1 VKTKCFL
8 PRTTVGE
15 IRDRTTKRI
24 VHCNERSKLPERA
37 VLPSQR
43 RDSVVRWLLCVF
55 LCVVVFSLGLG
66 HRAEAGFLS
75 QFSLSLGEEY
85 NDNIFFDTRGT
96 SDFITYI
103 APSLSLSYVPSGEK
117 APVFTA
123 GISAPLQIFAKNND
137 LSNFADNAAINGSFQ
152 YQYSPRLSFEI
163 RDEFRRVGETRTSTT
178 DFGISSQASL
188 VNRGQLASNEFLVD
202 GNFLYS
208 QNLSFTAGVFLTS
221 LHFLDEGGTDITN
234 RIRVRSTYKVGQ
246 NHNLFAG
253 YTLEHFNSRGDQDNV
268 VHNFD
273 FGSDYFSNYEIQL
286 TPTLTFS
293 ASGGI
298 STGSRGVRPRI
309 SAIFTKLWPTASVTA
324 GLRSSVTSSLGL
336 SGLSQSTDDSGLS
349 QTTVFFSDASIS
361 FTEYLTGI
369 AATNFSHFDTLDSGA
384 ESFNVFEAQVGVQY
398 LITYWLSS
406 NLAYTYRWRDSES
419 TGEGVVNSNSITLF
433 FTSHFD
439 IWPSI
444 GLSKSYSGSV
454 SPSSPLQSQSYRS
467 F

>member
-1 VKTKCFL
+1 MVSIFLKIWQVISTRAISFGCQKCCFL
-8 PRTTVGE
+8 LCIT
-15 IRDRTTKRI
+15 
-24 VHCNERSKLPERA
+24 LFA
-37 VLPSQR
+37 FFL
-43 RDSVVRWLLCVF
+43 VR
-55 LCVVVFSLGLG
+55 
-66 HRAEAGFLS
+66 HAEGSFLS
-75 QFSLSLGEEY
+75 RFSLSFGEEY
-85 NDNIFFDTRGT
+85 NDNIFFDKSDT

-117 APVFTA
+117 VPTFTA
-123 GISAPLQIFAKNND
+123 GIIAPLQIFAKNND

-163 RDEFRRVGETRTSTT
+163 GDEFRRVGVTRTGPTN
-178 DFGISSQASL
+178 FNFASQASL
-188 VNRGQLASNEFLVD
+188 VNRGQLAGNDFWVD

-208 QNLSFTAGVFLTS
+208 PNLSFTGGVSLES

-234 RIRVRSTYKVGQ
+234 RIRIRGTYKARQ
-246 NHNLFAG
+246 NHSFFAG
-253 YTLEHFNSRGDQDNV
+253 YTLEYFEPRNGEGTV

-273 FGSDYFSNYEIQL
+273 FGSNYFSNYEIQL

-406 NLAYTYRWRDSES
+406 NLAYTFRWRDSEGS
-419 TGEGVVNSNSITLF
+419 GDAVINSNSVTLF

-444 GLSKSYSGSV
+444 GLSKSFSGSV